1 MNSFYL
7 RCFFFSLTTLFQPA
21 LEGTDQSQGSRA
33 VLMTGT
39 ETFSGSL
46 FLIYIYYGLY
56 ISILWIYQSCT
67 YLKSNER
74 GRSLHIANIQLGGL
88 DGAPRGKA
96 FSLIQSLFRR
106 ERLNM
111 AWAAGSFLFCL
122 LLYCI
127 IHTLF
132 WANSIS
138 GRTLPSFFFPPPLVI
153 ARVALLTVVQIFSM
167 ICTCMSATLNKAWYT
182 CKS

>member
-46 FLIYIYYGLY
+46 FFIYVLWPVHLY
-56 ISILWIYQSCT
+56 PVDYQSCT
-67 YLKSNER
+67 YLKQNER
-74 GRSLHIANIQLGGL
+74 GRSLHIANTQLGGL

-111 AWAAGSFLFCL
+111 ASAAGSSFILSSTILHNTHFVTFFLGKLHIWKDF
-122 LLYCI
+122 
-127 IHTLF
+127 T
-132 WANSIS
+132 
-138 GRTLPSFFFPPPLVI
+138 FFFFSLLPLS
-153 ARVALLTVVQIFSM
+153 LHELH
-167 ICTCMSATLNKAWYT
+167 Y
-182 CKS
+182 